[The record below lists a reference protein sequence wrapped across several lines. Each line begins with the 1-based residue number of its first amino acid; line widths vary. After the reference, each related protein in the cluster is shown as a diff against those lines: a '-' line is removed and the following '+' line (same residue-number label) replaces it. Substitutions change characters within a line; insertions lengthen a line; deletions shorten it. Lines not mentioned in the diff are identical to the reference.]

1 MSCLRADGQTD
12 MAKPIGVFLHFRQQ
26 ARKMNV
32 KDQND
37 AFSDN
42 RNLKTV
48 CDLYECVMSD
58 GRQNREILYMAAC
71 GRI

>member
-1 MSCLRADGQTD
+1 
-12 MAKPIGVFLHFRQQ
+12 LHFRQQ

-58 GRQNREILYMAAC
+58 GRQNREILYMAPC
-71 GRI
+71 GRM